1 MSKNRKV
8 TFEEIAYSNMLSIEA
23 IVNLLIRKELLTQEE
38 ILEEIQ
44 LLNHKEHSE
53 PN

>member
-1 MSKNRKV
+1 MKENQNV

-23 IVNLLIRKELLTQEE
+23 IVNLLIRKEMLTQEE
-38 ILEEIQ
+38 IIEEIQ
-44 LLNHKEHSE
+44 LLKHKEHSE